1 MEKSWKKDWNADR
14 FCSFFYCWFFA
25 WQQAYRSTR
34 KLKKTDW
41 TLKQE
46 AQKNPVSLSWRR
58 RFSRFLRR
66 QIMKKEEDFMPFIF
80 WKTACFHRITKK
92 SCLKNGRK
100 KKSGNLLK
108 RSVQLF
114 GMISAIFL
122 FRNHR
127 NIHSI
132 RYLLWTAGWESAP
145 TEEKGDMKAVIWW
158 HRKISPVSIRLWVW
172 QMG

>member
-1 MEKSWKKDWNADR
+1 MKKRLERRSLLLLFLLLIFCVAASIQINEKAKKNR
-14 FCSFFYCWFFA
+14 LNLKTG
-25 WQQAYRSTR
+25 STEEFR
-34 KLKKTDW
+34 KLGMEEAFFQVLAKTNH
-41 TLKQE
+41 E
-46 AQKNPVSLSWRR
+46 
-58 RFSRFLRR
+58 
-66 QIMKKEEDFMPFIF
+66 KEEDFMPFIF

-145 TEEKGDMKAVIWW
+145 TEEKGDMKAVI
-158 HRKISPVSIRLWVW
+158 
-172 QMG
+172 

>member
-1 MEKSWKKDWNADR
+1 MKKRLERRSLLLLFLLLIFCVAASIQINEKAKKNRLNLKTGSTEEFRKHGME
-14 FCSFFYCWFFA
+14 
-25 WQQAYRSTR
+25 
-34 KLKKTDW
+34 
-41 TLKQE
+41 E
-46 AQKNPVSLSWRR
+46 A
-58 RFSRFLRR
+58 FSRFLRR

-80 WKTACFHRITKK
+80 WKTTCFHRIMKK

-145 TEEKGDMKAVIWW
+145 TEEKGDMKAVI
-158 HRKISPVSIRLWVW
+158 
-172 QMG
+172 

>member
-1 MEKSWKKDWNADR
+1 MPYYNKKE
-14 FCSFFYCWFFA
+14 YP
-25 WQQAYRSTR
+25 
-34 KLKKTDW
+34 
-41 TLKQE
+41 KQIWVSQIPE
-46 AQKNPVSLSWRR
+46 REVSL
-58 RFSRFLRR
+58 LRENLAGIK
-66 QIMKKEEDFMPFIF
+66 QTTFVLMKKEEDFMPFIF

-92 SCLKNGRK
+92 SCFKNGRK

-108 RSVQLF
+108 ISVQLF

-145 TEEKGDMKAVIWW
+145 TEEKGDMKAVI
-158 HRKISPVSIRLWVW
+158 
-172 QMG
+172 